1 MESPELHVVFG
12 TGQVGSQLVDRLLA
26 RGFRVRSVRRS
37 AEAPRHPAHETI
49 QADLYDSEAAIRAAQ
64 GASVIYHC
72 TNAPYHQWPTHLPL
86 LYRHIAAAAAATKAR
101 LIVLDNVY
109 AVGATGTFDE
119 TTPEKPC
126 SRKGLIRK
134 QLADELRSLH
144 QRGELS
150 VTIGR
155 ASDFFGPGAENTT
168 LLHPRAISQ
177 LMAGKTV
184 DVIGD
189 IDQLHSWSYVPDV
202 AEGLLQL
209 GLHPELAGKTYHL
222 PVLPAQTGRSL
233 LSALARELNVP
244 LNTRRMPNWM
254 LRMSGLFSPLM
265 RELPEMQYQFEN
277 PFILS
282 DARIRSLLPLAPTP
296 VSEQITATAKWI
308 RSRYSTDQKDRPSQ
322 R

>member
-1 MESPELHVVFG
+1 MESPTLHVVFG
-12 TGQVGSQLVDRLLA
+12 AGQVGSQLVDRLLA
-26 RGFRVRSVRRS
+26 RGLRVRSVRRS
-37 AEAPRHPAHETI
+37 PEAPRHAAHETM
-49 QADLYDSEAAIRAAQ
+49 QADLYDREAAIRAAQ

-72 TNAPYHQWPTHLPL
+72 TNALYHQWPTQLPI
-86 LYRHIAAAAAATKAR
+86 LYRHIAQAAAAAQAR

-126 SRKGLIRK
+126 SRKGRIRK
-134 QLADELRSLH
+134 RLADELRSLH
-144 QRGELS
+144 QQGELS

-155 ASDFFGPGAENTT
+155 ASVFFGPGVENAA

-177 LMAGKTV
+177 LMAKKTV
-184 DVIGD
+184 EVIGD
-189 IDQLHSWSYVPDV
+189 IDQPHSWSYLPDV

-209 GLHPELAGKTYHL
+209 GLHPELAGQTYHL

-233 LSALARELNVP
+233 LAALASELNVP
-244 LNTRRMPNWM
+244 LQTRRVPNWM
-254 LRMSGLFSPLM
+254 LRLAGLFSPLM

-296 VSEQITATAKWI
+296 LGEQITATANWI
-308 RSRYSTDQKDRPSQ
+308 RSRYLTDQKDRPSQ
-322 R
+322 P